1 MAASISGIG
10 FFMPIFSFLLVFVVV
25 YAMLFKTKAL
35 GDNKGMMIMI
45 SFVLAS
51 FFIMQV
57 NLVEFVQ
64 FSSAWLTGGVVL
76 LFFLMM
82 IIAFLPGDSSKI
94 FEGKDGKPSKWFG
107 FIVLGG
113 IMIFFIISAG
123 YVFDSAVNWEF
134 ISELF
139 NREWVGMIL
148 LLMISGVV
156 AAIIS
161 REAK

>member
-1 MAASISGIG
+1 MAASISAIG
-10 FFMPIFSFLLVFVVV
+10 FFLPIFSFLLVFVVV

-64 FSSAWLTGGVVL
+64 FSSAWFSVGMVS
-76 LFFLMM
+76 LFFLLLV
-82 IIAFLPGDSSKI
+82 ISFLPGDANKI

-107 FIVLGG
+107 FIVLGA
-113 IMIFFIISAG
+113 MVIFFIISAG
-123 YVFDSAVNWEF
+123 YVFDSAVNWRF
-134 ISELF
+134 ISEIF
-139 NREWVGMIL
+139 NRDWVGMIL

-156 AAIIS
+156 ASVIS
-161 REAK
+161 RESK